1 MEAVPHPPLS
11 QSHPPHSASP
21 CNLSPQVLSALEAHK
36 AAAAAKFG
44 QLQSVLAELQAGPLL
59 LP

>member
-11 QSHPPHSASP
+11 QSPSITLCRLP
-21 CNLSPQVLSALEAHK
+21 NLSPQVLSALEAHK

>member
-1 MEAVPHPPLS
+1 MLLP
-11 QSHPPHSASP
+11 
-21 CNLSPQVLSALEAHK
+21 PQVLSALEAHK

-44 QLQSVLAELQAGPLL
+44 QLQSVLAEVQAGPLL

>member
-1 MEAVPHPPLS
+1 
-11 QSHPPHSASP
+11 
-21 CNLSPQVLSALEAHK
+21 LSALEQHK